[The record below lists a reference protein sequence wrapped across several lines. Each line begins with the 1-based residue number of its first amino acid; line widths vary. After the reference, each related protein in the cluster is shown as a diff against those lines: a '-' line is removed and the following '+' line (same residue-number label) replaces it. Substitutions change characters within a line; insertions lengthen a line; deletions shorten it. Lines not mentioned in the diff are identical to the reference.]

1 MNPIEGKL
9 YSPFQKEKWN
19 SFVKMTPD
27 TERGFDFGH
36 TVETVW
42 ERLDATVTK
51 IRTGNGFLIKN
62 FRELIE
68 EVAIVTISNKS
79 YEMFYRGQS
88 NDYKNSQSIFYKDKK
103 PKTII
108 YPAICR
114 PEKNED
120 GSYKHSLR
128 KTQLTKRYNE
138 LYNMVDS
145 VAGKRSY
152 LPEYHFAL
160 LQHYHICPTPLIDI
174 TQSLRVA
181 ATFALRDSTT
191 GYVYVFGLP
200 YPNQSISHYTDMGIV
215 LVKLQNVCPVEAL
228 RPRYQEGYLVGK
240 YPFYPAKEGAD
251 NLARRLVAKFYL
263 DNNTGTFWDS
273 DFQPIPEDVL
283 FPKNDKI
290 ELELKRAKN
299 AFFAKYHS

>member
-19 SFVKMTPD
+19 YFVKNTPD
-27 TERGFDFGH
+27 SKRGFDFGH

-51 IRTGNGFLIKN
+51 IRTGDGFPLKN
-62 FRELIE
+62 FRKLIE
-68 EVAIVTISNKS
+68 EVAIVTINNTS
-79 YEMFYRGQS
+79 YEMFYRGQTK
-88 NDYKNSQSIFYKDKK
+88 DYKDCQSNFYKYKK

-114 PEKNED
+114 PERKED
-120 GSYKHSLR
+120 GSYKHSIR
-128 KTQLTKRYNE
+128 KDQISKRYDE

-152 LPEYHFAL
+152 HPEYHFAL
-160 LQHYHICPTPLIDI
+160 LQHYDICPTPLIDI

-181 ATFALRDSTT
+181 ATFALRNSKT

-215 LVKLQNVCPVEAL
+215 LVKLQNVCPVDAL

-240 YPFYPAKEGAD
+240 YPFFPVKESTD

-263 DNNTGTFWDS
+263 DNTAGTFWDP
-273 DFQPIPEDVL
+273 DFQPMPEVVL
-283 FPKNDKI
+283 FPKNDHLEK
-290 ELELKRAKN
+290 ELQKAKKS
-299 AFFAKYHS
+299 FLEKYRN